1 MDSRTSKYL
10 KENCRVHLEFYGV
23 LWEVLVGHEG
33 RVLAAP
39 LEQRREPGLVLQPAL
54 IHLLRMGERKKMSQT

>member
-10 KENCRVHLEFYGV
+10 KENCRAHLEFYGV

-39 LEQRREPGLVLQPAL
+39 LEQRREPGLVL
-54 IHLLRMGERKKMSQT
+54 